1 MGRLELEMEK
11 SKKPTTKY
19 ATYIAKMPGPSVDIA
34 ASLEILIQ
42 EFNISEKNIE
52 KLPKKLKTIIEW
64 EEQ

>member
-11 SKKPTTKY
+11 SKKPATKY